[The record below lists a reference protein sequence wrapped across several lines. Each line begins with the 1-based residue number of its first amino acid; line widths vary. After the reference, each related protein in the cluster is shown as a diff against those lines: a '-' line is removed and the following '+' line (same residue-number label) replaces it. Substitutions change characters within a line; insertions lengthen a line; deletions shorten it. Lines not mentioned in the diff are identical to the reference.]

1 MAFQLDQQNKIIAG
15 VCAGLAKDLEINP
28 LLPRLGFVFL
38 ALCASGGVWLY
49 LILWILMALNKN
61 KE

>member
-1 MAFQLDQQNKIIAG
+1 MSFQLDKENKVIAG
-15 VCAGLAKDLEINP
+15 VASGLAKDLKINP

-49 LILWILMALNKN
+49 IILWILMAINNN